1 MDLFTSRNQDLKDL
15 VIESRICIQEW
26 KDVQRVSQD
35 GKLAKSP
42 LIINAPFISGMWDAY
57 VMEHNHQNITLFF
70 FYFENGTR
78 ASGRCIKRRKI
89 RFSKTRI
96 AYYSNS
102 VATQALLLSGDVAK
116 NPGPGQEKA
125 TNTKTITSS
134 SKTTPAKCDLCEKT
148 IRRNQKNILGV
159 NCIGCFHWECVNW
172 KPMVSDWLCDN
183 CVRMALPLYKCPDA
197 ELLDDTTEFTR
208 DAALS
213 SPSDYAHPLRNKNSH
228 FKIMHL
234 NTKALASTFNEF
246 PLTVNIFP
254 Q

>member
-42 LIINAPFISGMWDAY
+42 LIINTPFISGMWDAY

-102 VATQALLLSGDVAK
+102 VATQALLLWCGK
-116 NPGPGQEKA
+116 KPRTWPGKSDKYQNYNIQFEN
-125 TNTKTITSS
+125 NTSQMW
-134 SKTTPAKCDLCEKT
+134 PL
-148 IRRNQKNILGV
+148 
-159 NCIGCFHWECVNW
+159 WEN
-172 KPMVSDWLCDN
+172 N
-183 CVRMALPLYKCPDA
+183 
-197 ELLDDTTEFTR
+197 
-208 DAALS
+208 
-213 SPSDYAHPLRNKNSH
+213 
-228 FKIMHL
+228 
-234 NTKALASTFNEF
+234 
-246 PLTVNIFP
+246 
-254 Q
+254 